1 MDGGWMNGWID
12 GWMDEWIDV
21 GVCGLME
28 GWMDRG
34 FRISREDGS
43 EEGCIHRLTEWV
55 DEWTDR

>member
-1 MDGGWMNGWID
+1 MGGGWMNGWID

-43 EEGCIHRLTEWV
+43 EEDGS
-55 DEWTDR
+55 